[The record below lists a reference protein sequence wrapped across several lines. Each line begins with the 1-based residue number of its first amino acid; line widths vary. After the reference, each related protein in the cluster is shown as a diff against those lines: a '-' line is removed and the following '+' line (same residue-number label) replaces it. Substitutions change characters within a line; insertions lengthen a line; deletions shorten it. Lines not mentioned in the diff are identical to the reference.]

1 VIYRPRPPFVVALP
15 QSDKGDSRSN
25 NPSDFVLLPAIIVL
39 PIFFG
44 IDGVAYAG
52 LIADLVAFV
61 FAISMIL
68 NEFRHMPK
76 ENQPITTKEVI
87 A

>member
-1 VIYRPRPPFVVALP
+1 LF
-15 QSDKGDSRSN
+15 
-25 NPSDFVLLPAIIVL
+25 LLPAIIVL

-61 FAISMIL
+61 FAIYMIL
-68 NEFRHMPK
+68 NKVRHMPK
-76 ENQPITTKEVI
+76 ENQPITAKEVI